1 MTAALERPAK
11 QPLTIRR
18 ATLEDM
24 DELLELE
31 QLFPGDRLEK
41 SNFRYFLTKA
51 KADIWIVEE
60 RVEILGDAVVLYR
73 QGFHSARLYSIV
85 VSPKARGKGIG
96 AKLLAHCENAA
107 KERGCITLRLEVRE
121 DNDAAINLYRS
132 KGYTLIGRT
141 DDFYED
147 GSTALRMRKRLDK
160 MPAVLLEVPFY
171 SQTLDFTCGPAC
183 LMMAMR
189 YLGSSKKMTR
199 VLETEL
205 WREATTIFMMSGH
218 GGCSAEG
225 LAVAALRRG
234 FSATVY
240 TRDTTIPF
248 IDSVRAKSKK
258 EIIALSYQEFM
269 RELEKLG
276 GEVRVGN
283 FTDVDVLDAIR
294 QGSIPLVLLS
304 SYRLYDKK
312 ELHWAVVSGFDD
324 EHLYLHDPWIPKGLE
339 RADALHLPLKRKDFE
354 KFSRFGK
361 ARHRYMVVLSKRN
374 EEEAKQTR

>member
-1 MTAALERPAK
+1 VEPLAK

-18 ATLEDM
+18 ATLGDLEV
-24 DELLELE
+24 LLELE

-41 SNFRYFLTKA
+41 SNFKYFLSKA
-51 KADIWIVEE
+51 KADIWLVEE
-60 RVEILGDAVVLYR
+60 SGEILADAVVLYR

-96 AKLLAHCENAA
+96 AKLLAHCEAAA

-121 DNDAAINLYRS
+121 DNDAAIQLYRTR
-132 KGYTLIGRT
+132 GYDFIGRT

-160 MPAVLLEVPFY
+160 RPAVLLEVPFY
-171 SQTLDFTCGPAC
+171 SQTLDFTCGPAS

-189 YLGSSKKMTR
+189 FLGSKARMTQA
-199 VLETEL
+199 LETEL

-234 FSATVY
+234 FDVTVY
-240 TRDTTIPF
+240 SRDTQVPF
-248 IDSVRAKSKK
+248 IDSVRAKAKK
-258 EIIALSYQEFM
+258 EVIRIAHERFLQEI
-269 RELEKLG
+269 EDLG
-276 GEVRVGN
+276 GEVRIRN
-283 FTDVDVLDAIR
+283 FTADDVVGALRA
-294 QGSIPLVLLS
+294 GGLALVLVS
-304 SYRLYDKK
+304 SYRLYSKK
-312 ELHWAVVSGFDD
+312 VPHWVVVTGFDD

-339 RADALHLPLKRKDFE
+339 RADALHLPLKLKDFE
-354 KFSRFGK
+354 KVSRFGK
-361 ARHRYMVVLSKRN
+361 ARHRYMVVLSIKKD
-374 EEEAKQTR
+374 AKG